1 MSYLAGKKKGQ
12 KTKETLYYVSSHEMI
27 PERSGAMLSM
37 IRKYWEIEGL
47 LHQSLDVT
55 AREDE
60 SRVRNRNSLLILG
73 IARRSAIGLKVSW
86 KEKRK
91 NQRQSTMTDFYDA
104 MSTNNHQQAFKLFRR
119 EFYPPCKNPP
129 CPPPKRPIYLRG

>member
-1 MSYLAGKKKGQ
+1 
-12 KTKETLYYVSSHEMI
+12 MI
-27 PERSGAMLSM
+27 PERSEAMLSM

-119 EFYPPCKNPP
+119 EFYPPPRAKI
-129 CPPPKRPIYLRG
+129 RHV